1 MEVEDLEVY
10 QRLCKLHIDESV
22 YASYRGRYKECIR
35 MLNGLDKSL
44 EKRLPESER
53 RWPPEL

>member
-44 EKRLPESER
+44 EKRLPESE
-53 RWPPEL
+53 PEL